1 MEPKKGRRRRQLR
14 KKLLYKYRLVILNE
28 ETFEEKL
35 SLKLNRVNVF
45 VVGSVFAIFLI
56 VSTTILIAFTP
67 LREYIPGYSSAEL
80 KKEAIRLTFKTDSLE
95 RELYMSNQYLGSI
108 KKVLTGDIKTNEI
121 NKDSLWEQYRNDPN
135 ILDLAPSRED
145 SLLREEVALEDKYNL
160 FTRAT
165 TRAGVL
171 LFSPVSG
178 TISNEYNPK
187 TKHYAVD
194 IVAPNNAPVKAVSD
208 GTVIFAEWT
217 AETGY
222 VIIIEHG
229 YGLISV
235 YKHNSSVNKS
245 QGALVKAG
253 EVIANVGNTG
263 EYTTGPHLHFE
274 LWSDGYPVNPMN
286 YIDFK

>member
-35 SLKLNRVNVF
+35 SLKLNRLNVF

-222 VIIIEHG
+222 VII
-229 YGLISV
+229 
-235 YKHNSSVNKS
+235 
-245 QGALVKAG
+245 
-253 EVIANVGNTG
+253 
-263 EYTTGPHLHFE
+263 
-274 LWSDGYPVNPMN
+274 
-286 YIDFK
+286 

>member
-35 SLKLNRVNVF
+35 SLKLNRLNVF

-263 EYTTGPHLHFE
+263 EYTTGHICILSYGVMVI
-274 LWSDGYPVNPMN
+274 LL
-286 YIDFK
+286 IQ

>member
-35 SLKLNRVNVF
+35 SLKLNRLNVF

-80 KKEAIRLTFKTDSLE
+80 KKE
-95 RELYMSNQYLGSI
+95 
-108 KKVLTGDIKTNEI
+108 
-121 NKDSLWEQYRNDPN
+121 QYRNDPN
-135 ILDLAPSRED
+135 LLDLAPSRED

-245 QGALVKAG
+245 QLSL
-253 EVIANVGNTG
+253 I
-263 EYTTGPHLHFE
+263 H
-274 LWSDGYPVNPMN
+274 
-286 YIDFK
+286 I